1 MHIQRAIAALIF
13 HRILFEVWKGKFVPN
28 DAVGK
33 TETDVGKE
41 ILLLSLAAFA
51 SAVAVRMCDPMLP
64 ALARSF
70 DTSTARAA
78 MVITTTSVTYGICQ
92 LLFGPLSDSLGK
104 FRIVA
109 WACLAST
116 VGALACA
123 VSTSLEILSLAR
135 ALTGATTSALIPL
148 SMAWVGDTVCLDRRQ
163 PVLARLMSGQ
173 IVGLVSGQAVGGL
186 FADTLGWR
194 WAFVLLALIYCT
206 VGLLLLRA
214 LKRMPKENGPRE
226 ASANDKSIHERIGL
240 IFGSTKARA
249 ILVIVFV
256 EAMAMF
262 GALAFIPT
270 YLHERFG
277 ISLFQAG
284 SVVATIG
291 LGGLLYTS
299 MARRWVQALGTA
311 RLALLGGTLLGL
323 AFFIL
328 ALAPGWG
335 WAIVACILA
344 GLGFYQLHNTL
355 QTQATQMA
363 PTARGMA
370 VSIFASCFYL
380 AQAAGVSL
388 GSVLLEQ
395 HGAPWLFASA
405 GMILLLVG
413 WVFSRR
419 LHALAGENLPPVK
432 KN

>member
-1 MHIQRAIAALIF
+1 MS
-13 HRILFEVWKGKFVPN
+13 N

-33 TETDVGKE
+33 TEINAGRE

-70 DTSTARAA
+70 DTNTARAA

-92 LLFGPLSDSLGK
+92 LLFGPLGDRLGK
-104 FRIVA
+104 FRVVA

-116 VGALACA
+116 AGALACA
-123 VSTSLEILSLAR
+123 ASTTLETLTLAR

-148 SMAWVGDTVCLDRRQ
+148 SMAWVGDTVSIDRRQ
-163 PVLARLMSGQ
+163 PILARLMSGQ

-194 WAFVLLALIYCT
+194 WAFVLLAIIYCA

-214 LKRMPKENGPRE
+214 LKRMREKSGPKEAP
-226 ASANDKSIHERIGL
+226 ANDESVSERIRL
-240 IFGSTKARA
+240 IFGSARA
-249 ILVIVFV
+249 RTILLIVFF

-277 ISLFQAG
+277 LSLFQAG

-299 MARRWVQALGTA
+299 MARHWVQTLGTA

-323 AFFIL
+323 AFLVL

-335 WAIVACILA
+335 WAIAACLLA

-388 GSVLLEQ
+388 GAVLLKQ

-419 LHALAGENLPPVK
+419 LRALAGEKLPPVEK
-432 KN
+432 K